1 MQSLYLKHPHG
12 FILLCFSHQFLSPLV
27 ENLWKIPEDNIFAF
41 ICFGL
46 NPLLSFSFE
55 FSCSLFSH
63 REPPGFFHFILRLC
77 YWTRWS
83 SFILCFSG
91 SERKKERKN
100 SRAVGFNKHFYLVSS
115 SPRQLRRSNSTQSG
129 STTPMPVSPGF
140 WCRPATKNLLQ
151 LYWPLLFLTLSS
163 LL

>member
-1 MQSLYLKHPHG
+1 MIQLH
-12 FILLCFSHQFLSPLV
+12 
-27 ENLWKIPEDNIFAF
+27 
-41 ICFGL
+41 
-46 NPLLSFSFE
+46 PLL
-55 FSCSLFSH
+55 
-63 REPPGFFHFILRLC
+63 LRL
-77 YWTRWS
+77 
-83 SFILCFSG
+83 
-91 SERKKERKN
+91 RKKERKKN

>member
-91 SERKKERKN
+91 SERKKEKKIPVLWDLTN
-100 SRAVGFNKHFYLVSS
+100 TSTSSLPAPVSCAVPIALRVDQ
-115 SPRQLRRSNSTQSG
+115 QLRC
-129 STTPMPVSPGF
+129 PFLPGF
-140 WCRPATKNLLQ
+140 GAGLQ
-151 LYWPLLFLTLSS
+151 PRTCSSCTGLYFS
-163 LL
+163 